1 MTAIYVVDQWA
12 KAMDVDTPPPPTA
25 GMSWAVVT

>member
-12 KAMDVDTPPPPTA
+12 KAMDVDTPPTA

>member
-12 KAMDVDTPPPPTA
+12 KAMDVDTPPPTA